1 MTWFEPSLISALDSP
16 DSLGYVPVLSERHIG
31 HAPPTP
37 VRVDI
42 HQCGRQANPAL
53 P

>member
-1 MTWFEPSLISALDSP
+1 MDSP
-16 DSLGYVPVLSERHIG
+16 NSRGCSPVLSERHIG
-31 HAPPTP
+31 HAPSTS

-42 HQCGRQANPAL
+42 PQCGRQANPVL